1 MEQTM
6 KLQRYITILLLT
18 VLAFG
23 CETPMLIDPAD
34 VEKGLYVTLEIG
46 NTNIN
51 SDDIAGTPIT
61 GLFDNPSGNV
71 ASHDV
76 YVKRIYDDG
85 ASESDY
91 LLLETI
97 TSFPYHFSVTGDQ
110 LASLFGLAVVETYAN
125 FYQFNCIATG
135 KNGQVADYDNL
146 HNDLIGSAEQL
157 QGFRFRG
164 AVVCPSDPDV
174 IVGTYAAVTTSTFPD
189 FAEPVIGLEKTITI
203 TTTDDEGFYAL
214 SDFTFGTY
222 DHFYAAVGW
231 IPEGDHPGTIQDVC
245 GNFFITDTFD
255 PWGEVGFGD
264 FIFNSDGTITVVGG
278 TGYGEEWTAVLT
290 KQ

>member
-1 MEQTM
+1 M
-6 KLQRYITILLLT
+6 KIQRYIAIIILA

-23 CETPMLIDPAD
+23 CETPMLIDPDD
-34 VEKGLYVTLEIG
+34 VDKGIYVTFVVG

-51 SDDIAGTPIT
+51 SADIEGTPIT
-61 GLFDNPSGNV
+61 GTFDNPSVNV

-76 YVKRIYDDG
+76 FVKRIYDDG
-85 ASESDY
+85 ESESDY
-91 LLLETI
+91 VLVESI
-97 TSFPYHFSVTGDQ
+97 TSFPYDFSVDGNE
-110 LASLFGLAVVETYAN
+110 LASLFGVPVEETFAN
-125 FYQFNCIATG
+125 FYQFNCEATG
-135 KNGQVADYDNL
+135 MNGQLADYDNL

-174 IVGTYAAVTTSTFPD
+174 IVGTYTSVTNSTFPD
-189 FAEPVIGLEKTITI
+189 FADPVEDLTKTITI
-203 TTTDDEGFYAL
+203 TTTEEEGFYAI

-231 IPEGDHPGTIQDVC
+231 CAYGDWPGTIQDVC
-245 GNFFITDTFD
+245 GKFFMVDTFD
-255 PWGEVGFGD
+255 PWGEVGFGN
-264 FIFNSDGTITVVGG
+264 FTFNDDGTITVEGG
-278 TGYGEEWTAVLT
+278 TNYGEVWTAVLT